1 MSVPIG
7 NTPEGTEFLQ
17 RIETP
22 AFRKA
27 FIGDNTKLH
36 TIVYNQ
42 IGEVDRALE
51 QSVTTIRALSVDETK
66 TPVAQ
71 EEAKKRVAD
80 KLVNLIENAHG
91 ALKHGIASIDA
102 TAAEL
107 VKDRFAPKP
116 DKTALYSEIR
126 AWFREMYA
134 KPGGIVAIREA
145 VTTNS
150 DFADAVHNAPYQ
162 LLGLPVE
169 TMSDMQMASLK
180 VFAPDAWGLME
191 DSKALAKVA
200 KNYPGVAKSVR
211 SSFYN
216 PALAMRAASRVNA

>member
-22 AFRKA
+22 TFRKA
-27 FIGDNTKLH
+27 LIGDNTKLH
-36 TIVYNQ
+36 SIVYNP

-51 QSVTTIRALSVDETK
+51 QGVATIRALSIDETK

-80 KLVNLIENAHG
+80 KLVNVIENAHA

-102 TAAEL
+102 TAAEI

-116 DKTALYSEIR
+116 DKSALYTEIR
-126 AWFREMYA
+126 AWFRETYA
-134 KPGGIVAIREA
+134 KPGGIVAIRDA

-150 DFADAVHNAPYQ
+150 DFADTVHNAPYQ
-162 LLGLPVE
+162 LLGLPLE
-169 TMSDMQMASLK
+169 TMSEMQMASLK
-180 VFAPDAWGLME
+180 TFAADAWGLME

-200 KNYPGVAKSVR
+200 KNYPDVARSVK
-211 SSFYN
+211 SSFFN

>member
-1 MSVPIG
+1 MSIPIG

-17 RIETP
+17 RIEVPT
-22 AFRKA
+22 FRKA
-27 FIGDNTKLH
+27 MVGDNTKLH

-51 QSVTTIRALSVDETK
+51 QGVATIRALSVDETK

-80 KLVNLIENAHG
+80 KLVNLIDNAHG

-107 VKDRFAPKP
+107 ISDRFAPKP
-116 DKTALYSEIR
+116 DKTALYAEIR
-126 AWFREMYA
+126 AWFRDMYG

-145 VTTNS
+145 VTSNS
-150 DFADAVHNAPYQ
+150 DFADVLHNAPYQ

-169 TMSDMQMASLK
+169 TMSDLQMATVK
-180 VFAPDAWGLME
+180 TFAPDAWGLME